1 MCQNS
6 ESSECYSKS
15 SGLDN
20 KKQNKKIQENSS
32 QSENDQ
38 IEKKVK
44 LNDERGQ
51 IKISRKMSDD
61 LIKIFERLP
70 NDQITKLLDVIKV
83 KNSPDLP
90 VQVNLDDLMSKE
102 DDFVLDSQSD
112 SQNGKL
118 RKRRESKEKECKCC
132 KQIVIRHHCIH
143 TECEKPCQ
151 FQEKINKS
159 KP

>member
-1 MCQNS
+1 MCDNS
-6 ESSECYSKS
+6 DSSEFYSKS
-15 SGLDN
+15 SR
-20 KKQNKKIQENSS
+20 QENKQQDHQIQQSNCE
-32 QSENDQ
+32 SENEL
-38 IEKKVK
+38 IKKKAK
-44 LNDERGQ
+44 LNDDSGQ
-51 IKISRKMSDD
+51 IKISRKVSDD

-90 VQVNLDDLMSKE
+90 VQVNLEDLMTKE

-112 SQNGKL
+112 SQKGKI

-132 KQIVIRHHCIH
+132 RQVVKRHHCTH

-151 FQEKINKS
+151 VQEKFKKS